1 MEYTAAP
8 AIFHEDTHLDD
19 LPQVVMMA
27 MMSTSDVTA
36 ADIEQN
42 IDALFDEL
50 YTTASGGLVLKAGID
65 ALRDIRSSWRF
76 MQENTDEL
84 TRTGFSMQLSDRI
97 LHDVSTYGLGQN
109 PRRALAVREL
119 VFNLN
124 FAYSQ
129 DGPTPLDLRVCTEI
143 PACMNMRASANY
155 HA

>member
-1 MEYTAAP
+1 MEHNTAP

-36 ADIEQN
+36 SDITSH

-50 YTTASGGLVLKAGID
+50 YTNASGGLVLKAGID
-65 ALRDIRSSWRF
+65 ALRDLRSSWRF

-97 LHDVSTYGLGQN
+97 LHDVSTHGLGQN
-109 PRRALAVREL
+109 PRRALALREL

-129 DGPTPLDLRVCTEI
+129 DGPTPLDLRVCTGI
-143 PACMNMRASANY
+143 PSA
-155 HA
+155 